1 MNRQCAVV
9 LVVLG
14 AASVA
19 GCGSSPLAVPK
30 GGVHSSTRKYSVRQV
45 EAVFR
50 AQGIGFAT
58 SLRRTSGDLS
68 HCSTCRPS
76 HKVDVYVTV
85 GKFTGALDPPIAAA
99 RVTRHGNLEILWRPP
114 NGNEV
119 EAALATLH

>member
-9 LVVLG
+9 LVVLA

-50 AQGIGFAT
+50 AQGIGLRNISPPAIRG
-58 SLRRTSGDLS
+58 SLALLDG
-68 HCSTCRPS
+68 RPL
-76 HKVDVYVTV
+76 HKVYVYVTL
-85 GKFTGALDPPIAAA
+85 GKFTGALHPPIAAA